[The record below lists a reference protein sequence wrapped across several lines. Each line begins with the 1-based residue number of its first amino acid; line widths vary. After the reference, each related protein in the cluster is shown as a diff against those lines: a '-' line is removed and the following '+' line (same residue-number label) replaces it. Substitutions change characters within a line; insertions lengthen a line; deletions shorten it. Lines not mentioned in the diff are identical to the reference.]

1 MLSSVYFQRCKVNDV
16 GCSYSLFSVGSVLCS
31 ATSYGGQW
39 TPGQVQ
45 CGKPACRQ
53 TRITRAP
60 LTLVVQL
67 KRFSFTDGKSRRDNS
82 NIKIFPNLLT
92 LKAVSDG
99 IIIKHSYRLRATIN
113 HQGSLESGHYWAL
126 VANSRCSFLKCDDF
140 RVFETNR
147 WDLNSESSYLL
158 FFSRAE

>member
-1 MLSSVYFQRCKVNDV
+1 MYDCL
-16 GCSYSLFSVGSVLCS
+16 
-31 ATSYGGQW
+31 
-39 TPGQVQ
+39 Q
-45 CGKPACRQ
+45 CGKLMPACRQ

-67 KRFSFTDGKSRRDNS
+67 KRFSFSDGKSRRDNS

-140 RVFETNR
+140 RVFETSR

-158 FFSRAE
+158 FFSRAEWSQFSDILMSVQSWCRGRVISKRPRKWPFFGA